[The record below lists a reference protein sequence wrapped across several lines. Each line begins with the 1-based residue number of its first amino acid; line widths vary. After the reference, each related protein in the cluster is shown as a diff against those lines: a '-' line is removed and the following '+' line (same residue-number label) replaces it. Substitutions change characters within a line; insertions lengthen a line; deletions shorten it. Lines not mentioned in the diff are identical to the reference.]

1 MPKPGDEGMPW
12 HSDSET
18 INGTMGNDL
27 IIATDLHSKI
37 FAKGGNDYVSG
48 QAGDD
53 LLKGSKGDDIL
64 LGDLNKDVIEGEDGN
79 DILDGGTS
87 LDFVGG
93 GKGDDILIYDLN
105 QHVNV
110 APDPGPDTGAPF
122 EDRCNGN
129 DGVDTIIF
137 EMTSD
142 LASEYQAAIQSAWDN
157 WADHSQE
164 LNLYDALAAQGIAE
178 PLNLILVDLENIVF
192 DVVES
197 TSDEYIVDGLI
208 ADWMAANNPVPL

>member
-1 MPKPGDEGMPW
+1 MVKPDPDW
-12 HSDSET
+12 HSDAET

-27 IIATDLHSKI
+27 IIGNELNSRI
-37 FAKGGNDYVSG
+37 FGKGGKDYLSC
-48 QAGDD
+48 QECYY
-53 LLKGSKGDDIL
+53 LLKGSRGHDVL
-64 LGDLNKDVIEGEDGN
+64 LGVMHKDIMEGEDGN

-87 LDFVGG
+87 LDFVFGG
-93 GKGDDILIYDLN
+93 NGDDILVYDLN

-122 EDRCNGN
+122 EDRYSG
-129 DGVDTIIF
+129 DADTDTIIF

-142 LASEYQAAIQSAWDN
+142 LASEYQAAIQFAWDN
-157 WADHSQE
+157 WADHSEE
-164 LNLYDALAAQGIAE
+164 LYLYDALAAQGIAE

-208 ADWMAANNPVPL
+208 ADWMAANNPVPI